1 MSVTELLKQ
10 YGLWTVLLGTF
21 FEGEGVLLMAGG
33 LAHQRILPLIGAWL
47 VGALGA
53 YLGHLVCYGLG
64 RYLKA
69 KDLFAWIPRWK
80 PKIERAL
87 PLIRKYPKL
96 SIFMMQYLY
105 GMRIVG
111 AVAMG
116 LSGMPWPIFVGI
128 ELINC
133 LVWSGAILMV
143 GYSATAAVLAW
154 LPLAEKRLT
163 GIFIAVLLTMGLLY
177 LLIGRASRWR
187 EKSEPEGSSR

>member
-1 MSVTELLKQ
+1 MFLTDLLKE
-10 YGLWTVLLGTF
+10 YGLWAVLLGTF
-21 FEGEGVLLMAGG
+21 FEGEGVMLMAGG
-33 LAHQRILPLIGAWL
+33 LAHQQILPPIGAWL
-47 VGALGA
+47 LGALGA
-53 YLGHLVCYGLG
+53 YLGHLVYFGLG
-64 RYLKA
+64 RYLKT
-69 KDLFAWIPRWK
+69 KDPFSWIPRWK

-96 SIFMMQYLY
+96 SIFILQYLY

-116 LSGMPWPIFVGI
+116 LSGMPWPTFIGI

-133 LVWSGAILMV
+133 LIWSGVILML

-163 GIFIAVLLTMGLLY
+163 GIFIAVLLVMGLLY
-177 LLIGRASRWR
+177 FLIERISGGRGRKPGA
-187 EKSEPEGSSR
+187 

>member
-1 MSVTELLKQ
+1 MSLTELLKQ

-21 FEGEGVLLMAGG
+21 FEGEGVMLMAGG
-33 LAHQRILPLIGAWL
+33 LAHQQILSPLGSWL

-53 YLGHLVCYGLG
+53 YVGHLVYYGLG

-69 KDLFAWIPRWK
+69 KGLFARVPRWK

-96 SIFMMQYLY
+96 SIFIMQYLY

-116 LSGMPWPIFVGI
+116 LSGMAWSTFMSI

-133 LVWSGAILMV
+133 LIWSGVILMI

-154 LPLAEKRLT
+154 LPLAEKSLT
-163 GIFIAVLLTMGLLY
+163 GIFIAVLLAMGMLY
-177 LLIGRASRWR
+177 LLVGRGVRWK
-187 EKSEPEGSSR
+187 EKSDLDG

>member
-1 MSVTELLKQ
+1 MSLTELLKE
-10 YGLWTVLLGTF
+10 YGLWAVLLGTF

-33 LAHQRILPLIGAWL
+33 LAHQQILSSFGAWL

-53 YLGHLVCYGLG
+53 YVGHLFCYGFG
-64 RYLKA
+64 RYLKG

-96 SIFMMQYLY
+96 SIFIMQYLY

-111 AVAMG
+111 ALAIG
-116 LSGMPWPIFVGI
+116 FSGMSWSTFIGI

-133 LVWSGAILMV
+133 LVWSGVILMV

-154 LPLAEKRLT
+154 LPLAEKSLT
-163 GIFIAVLLTMGLLY
+163 AIFIAALLAMGILY
-177 LLIGRASRWR
+177 LLIGRGSRWG
-187 EKSEPEGSSR
+187 EKSEPEA

>member
-1 MSVTELLKQ
+1 MSLTDLLRE
-10 YGLWTVLLGTF
+10 YGLWAVLLGTF
-21 FEGEGVLLMAGG
+21 FEGEGVMLMAGG
-33 LAHQRILPLIGAWL
+33 LAHQQILSPSGAWL

-53 YLGHLVCYGLG
+53 YVGHVVYYSLG
-64 RYLKA
+64 RYLKGR
-69 KDLFAWIPRWK
+69 DLFSMIPRWK

-96 SIFMMQYLY
+96 SIFIMQYLY

-116 LSGMPWPIFVGI
+116 LSGMPWPTFIGI

-133 LVWSGAILMV
+133 LIWSGVILMI

-154 LPLAEKRLT
+154 LPLAEKSLT
-163 GIFIAVLLTMGLLY
+163 GIFIAVLLAMGALY
-177 LLIGRASRWR
+177 LLIGRGSRW
-187 EKSEPEGSSR
+187 KKPKPDP

>member
-1 MSVTELLKQ
+1 MFLTDLLKE
-10 YGLWTVLLGTF
+10 YGLWAVLLGTF
-21 FEGEGVLLMAGG
+21 FEGEGVMLMAGG
-33 LAHQRILPLIGAWL
+33 LAHQQILPPIGAWL
-47 VGALGA
+47 LGALGA
-53 YLGHLVCYGLG
+53 YLGHLVYFGLG
-64 RYLKA
+64 RYLKT
-69 KDLFAWIPRWK
+69 KDPFAWIPRWK

-96 SIFMMQYLY
+96 SIFILQYLY

-116 LSGMPWPIFVGI
+116 LSGMPWPTFIGI

-133 LVWSGAILMV
+133 LIWSGVILML

-163 GIFIAVLLTMGLLY
+163 GIFIAVLLVMGLLY
-177 LLIGRASRWR
+177 FLIERISGGRGRKPGA
-187 EKSEPEGSSR
+187 

>member
-1 MSVTELLKQ
+1 MSLTELLKE
-10 YGLWTVLLGTF
+10 YGLWAVLLGTF
-21 FEGEGVLLMAGG
+21 FEGEGVLLLAGG
-33 LAHQRILPLIGAWL
+33 LAHQQILSSFGAWL

-53 YLGHLVCYGLG
+53 YVGHLVYYGLG

-96 SIFMMQYLY
+96 SIFIMQYLY

-116 LSGMPWPIFVGI
+116 LSGMRWSTFVGI

-133 LVWSGAILMV
+133 LIWSGVILII

-154 LPLAEKRLT
+154 LPLAEKSLT
-163 GIFIAVLLTMGLLY
+163 AILIAVLLAMGVLY
-177 LLIGRASRWR
+177 LLIEKISQRG
-187 EKSEPEGSSR
+187 EKSPPGG